1 MKKSFLVLIFI
12 ALFSVP
18 AFGCLNGETLQL
30 ADGMMLYEDYDGFVP
45 YGHQFSNTEDLFES
59 MRSMDKGYKETRN
72 INYLSDKGLILII
85 LGKYREAIDLYKKIE
100 KLEPGRYST
109 ASNMGTAYELLGE
122 NTKALHWI
130 NRAIQINPVS
140 HHGSEWIH
148 INILKAKLKGNQY
161 ITSSFLIGQ
170 DFGNHKIPFSKLSG
184 EELFL
189 LKKQLYYQLNER
201 ISFVEPKD
209 KIVALL
215 LFDLANISYLMEE
228 SEDALET
235 YIMAKD
241 YGFDQPLFDE
251 RIKLCKQKVK
261 DQQMKREKQTVKPQ
275 KKVENKLPFT
285 GIFITVVILLI
296 AFFLLRK
303 QNSRL

>member
-12 ALFSVP
+12 ALFSIQ
-18 AFGCLNGETLQL
+18 AFGCLNGETLEL
-30 ADGMMLYEDYDGFVP
+30 ADGMLLYEDYDGFVP
-45 YGHQFSNTEDLFES
+45 YGHRFGNTEDLYES
-59 MRSMDKGYKETRN
+59 LRSIDKGYKETRN

-109 ASNMGTAYELLGE
+109 ASNLGTAYELSGD

-130 NRAIQINPVS
+130 RRAVQINHDS
-140 HHGSEWIH
+140 HYGSEWIH

-161 ITSSFLIGQ
+161 ITSTFLIGQ

-184 EELFL
+184 KELFL

-209 KIVALL
+209 KIVAVL
-215 LFDLANISYLMEE
+215 LFDLANISYLMGE
-228 SEDALET
+228 
-235 YIMAKD
+235 
-241 YGFDQPLFDE
+241 
-251 RIKLCKQKVK
+251 
-261 DQQMKREKQTVKPQ
+261 
-275 KKVENKLPFT
+275 
-285 GIFITVVILLI
+285 
-296 AFFLLRK
+296 
-303 QNSRL
+303 